1 MQDGD
6 TADFPDTTVVAAT
19 VRIEMNRRRI
29 RSVQVEKIGDNGY
42 LQGMLIGI

>member
-1 MQDGD
+1 M
-6 TADFPDTTVVAAT
+6 AVSPISREERFAAT

-29 RSVQVEKIGDNGY
+29 CSVQVEKIGGNGY